1 MLCPWSRFSSLPF
14 SWRWPFLG
22 HPCVPLTASLHHR
35 SAGTFQEGQPT
46 SEGGKTPLWGSRNN
60 SKYLQAVELLVQWTQ
75 WSPDS
80 SRQLCTSLNTAVT
93 LIALWRVPW
102 IAKYWHYFIVCSP
115 FYDFLCTG
123 FMTGCSMWI
132 ICGKIL
138 VHSLPEKV
146 HKWNRTSQSEVSKK
160 VFPQWKVLTKGREN
174 HWLTWITLC
183 ALNSGC
189 GFREAQGAPTP
200 AKWTPLLAHEPHP
213 CHS

>member
-1 MLCPWSRFSSLPF
+1 
-14 SWRWPFLG
+14 
-22 HPCVPLTASLHHR
+22 
-35 SAGTFQEGQPT
+35 
-46 SEGGKTPLWGSRNN
+46 
-60 SKYLQAVELLVQWTQ
+60 
-75 WSPDS
+75 
-80 SRQLCTSLNTAVT
+80 
-93 LIALWRVPW
+93 
-102 IAKYWHYFIVCSP
+102 
-115 FYDFLCTG
+115 
-123 FMTGCSMWI
+123 MTGCSMWI

-189 GFREAQGAPTP
+189 AFREAQGAPTP

-213 CHS
+213 CHSKPFNFSKHVSLKVERHSTKITTNYPIQHLVLHLKCAITWFTCGTRPQCKTAAAFLTITCCSCWFFWTHSGGNGLREEVRALPDLLVSLQLYLFPILLLFSEQCAEQPSMASF